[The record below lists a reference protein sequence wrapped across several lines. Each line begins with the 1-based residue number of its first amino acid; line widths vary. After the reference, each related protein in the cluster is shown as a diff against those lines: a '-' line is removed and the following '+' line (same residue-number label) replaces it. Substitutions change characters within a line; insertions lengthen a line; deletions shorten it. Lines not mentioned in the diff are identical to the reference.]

1 MNRVTIFLILMVW
14 GSISSVGADSPG
26 IDGMELTLLA
36 FDPAQGA
43 AVLLEQAGGLETIRV
58 GDRLEG
64 PTWYAELIHVGER
77 EARFDTTV
85 TEADGRVR
93 RVDWFVSARR
103 DGESSSRTRIVDPN
117 PEPALEV
124 AAGPKSLPIQDGSN
138 PDRRTFKLSKDGKW
152 SEHDPASQGDAE
164 PSDDSVKDPPGD
176 LKGGNS

>member
-1 MNRVTIFLILMVW
+1 MNRVTIFLILVLW
-14 GSISSVGADSPG
+14 ASTSSAGADSPG
-26 IDGMELTLLA
+26 IEGMELTLLA

-64 PTWYAELIHVGER
+64 PTWYAELLHIGER

-103 DGESSSRTRIVDPN
+103 DGETKSRTRIVDPN
-117 PEPALEV
+117 PDLAPEV
-124 AAGPKSLPIQDGSN
+124 AASPQSLPIQDGSN
-138 PDRRTFKLSKDGKW
+138 PDRRTFKLSQDGKW
-152 SEHDPASQGDAE
+152 SEHDPTSQGGAE
-164 PSDDSVKDPPGD
+164 PADDSVEDSIDDPT
-176 LKGGNS
+176 